1 MKALRILV
9 IVFGV
14 VLVLVA
20 AALGTLYALFDG
32 EKIKAELARVVME
45 QKQRKLDIAGKVE
58 LSVWPDVGIK
68 LGRLTLSEPGGK
80 GEFLALDSARVEV
93 AVMPLLSKQVKV
105 QRIEVNGLKATL
117 VKHKDGTLNIADLA
131 GGGADKPASSKTAP
145 KVPEGTHSAGAGDT
159 ATEPVLI
166 DIAGIRIANAQLTW
180 RDEKSKETTTL
191 SNLDFGSGRVQAD
204 SGRQTLAVDA
214 LSLAARGKTGADSF
228 ELKLDVPRLNI
239 APDKSTGETLNLT
252 ASLAGSGRNLVAK
265 LVLSGIE
272 GNLKG
277 LKIGKLVLDLDAK
290 AGEST
295 LKAHIDSPV
304 AADIAAQTVALE
316 KLAGSIDL
324 ANPQMPMKQLKLPL
338 AGSLRADLAKQNA
351 ALDLGTKFDESKIA
365 LKLKVAKFA
374 PLALG
379 FDLDIDTLNVDKY
392 LPPKKAEEKVAAA
405 PAAGKPAAEGKEA
418 AAGKEPAPGKLDFSA
433 LKGHDVNGTL
443 RIGSLQVSKLKLAKL
458 NAKIRL
464 AGGRLDVAPLTLDLY
479 EGSASGSLSL
489 NAAGNQVGLK
499 QNLTGISINP
509 LMKDLADK
517 DLLEGRGNV
526 ALDVSSQGDSVPAM
540 KKALAGTASLSLKD
554 GAIKGI
560 NLAQSMRD
568 IKGKLGA
575 LQGKP
580 ESATQK
586 AKAGDKT
593 DFSELTASLKI
604 ANGVA
609 HNDDLMMK
617 SPFLRL
623 TGAGDIDIGAG
634 QMNYLAKAT
643 AVSSSAGQGGKDAD
657 KLKGVTVPV
666 RVTGP
671 FEALSYKLE
680 LGDLAADMAKAKL
693 EGKVEGLTGKSDE
706 KTKNKLKGLFGR

>member
-1 MKALRILV
+1 MKSLRILG

-14 VLVLVA
+14 ALVLVA
-20 AALGTLYALFDG
+20 AVIGALYALFDG
-32 EKIKAELARVVME
+32 EKVKTELTRVVME
-45 QKQRKLDIAGKVE
+45 QKQRKLDIAGPLE
-58 LSVWPDVGIK
+58 LSVWPSIGIK

-80 GEFLALDSARVEV
+80 AEFLALDSARVEV

-105 QRIEVNGLKATL
+105 QRIEVDGLKATL
-117 VKHKDGTLNIADLA
+117 VKHKDGTLNIADLT
-131 GGGADKPASSKTAP
+131 GGAADKEGSAKGAPP
-145 KVPEGTHSAGAGDT
+145 KVGAGDT
-159 ATEPVLI
+159 ASTPLQI
-166 DIAGIRIANAQLTW
+166 DIAGIKIANAQLTW
-180 RDEKSKETTTL
+180 RDEKSRETTTL
-191 SNLDFGSGRVQAD
+191 SNLDLGSGRVQAD
-204 SGRQTLAVDA
+204 SGRHTLAVDA
-214 LSLAARGKTGADSF
+214 LSLAAKGKTGADSF

-239 APDKSTGETLNLT
+239 SPDKSSGETLNLT
-252 ASLAGSGRNLVAK
+252 ANLAGSGRTLVAK
-265 LVLSGIE
+265 LVLSGVE
-272 GNLKG
+272 GNAKA

-295 LKAHIDSPV
+295 LKARIDSPV

-324 ANPQMPMKQLKLPL
+324 ANPKMPMKQLKLPL
-338 AGSLRADLAKQNA
+338 SGSLRADLAKQSA
-351 ALDLGTKFDESKIA
+351 ALDLGTRFDESNIA

-392 LPPKKAEEKVAAA
+392 MPPKKAEEKAAAA
-405 PAAGKPAAEGKEA
+405 PAEGKTGSGGKDA
-418 AAGKEPAPGKLDFSA
+418 AADKLDFSA
-433 LKGHDVNGTL
+433 LKGHDVNGAL

-464 AGGRLDVAPLTLDLY
+464 AGGRLEVSPLTMNLY

-489 NAAGNQVGLK
+489 NAAGNQAGLK

-526 ALDVSSQGDSVPAM
+526 ALDVTSQGGSVAAM

-560 NLAQSMRD
+560 NLAQTMRD
-568 IKGKLGA
+568 IKAKLGA
-575 LQGKP
+575 LQGKA
-580 ESATQK
+580 EGATQK
-586 AKAGDKT
+586 ARAGDKT

-609 HNDDLMMK
+609 RNDDLAMK

-623 TGAGDIDIGAG
+623 AGAGDIDIGAG

-643 AVSSSAGQGGKDAD
+643 LVNTSTGQGGKEAD
-657 KLKGVTVPV
+657 KVKGLTVPV

-671 FEALSYKLE
+671 FDALSYKPE

-693 EGKVEGLTGKSDE
+693 EEKAGAITGKGDSKLKD
-706 KTKNKLKGLFGR
+706 KLKGLFGK